1 MDVLLAPAGVRLIG
15 VIVQFVAVGL
25 VGVLVMGLQRKAWDR
40 GYVPWWSR
48 ALVALW
54 FALLAMGL
62 RYGLELGPS
71 RDVEPVVGA
80 VGFLL
85 TAIHHIAKLLFI
97 GWVALGVLILVR
109 ERPVNRLE
117 RLIIPVVA
125 AAIGI
130 AVAAASDRFQA
141 FVIVQALV
149 AVPVA
154 GFAFWRLL
162 GIKESARGL
171 GTSILLLAL
180 GFMAVSYGLY
190 WAGIIVMDG
199 PPGGLGGWLGVALSY
214 SAFLDA
220 AQVASLGVGM
230 ALTLV
235 EQGHRDEKA
244 TERDRVTD
252 ATTEQERITEVLRA
266 AHDGIVTLRADRSI
280 DLMNRA
286 AAAMLGV
293 DATAIRGQLFDQFLK
308 MEDGRASLWQ
318 QMAVRTR
325 RSEANPE
332 VAVRHECIGWRANG
346 DEFPLEVAAS
356 TFGDG
361 DDRGW
366 VLVLRDLTEQI
377 HARHEYHRMQDELA
391 QAARLEAVGRMVSG
405 VAHELNNPL
414 TAIIAF
420 SQDLMATA
428 RSEEDRE
435 AVTTINQQAERCRV
449 IVSDLLVFA
458 RSRREER
465 RRIYPADLVAR
476 VTRVF
481 DREAAAR
488 QIELDVAIT
497 PDLPSIEVDVTGI
510 EQVLTNLL
518 TNALQAS
525 PAGDTVGL
533 AVFARD
539 SRVVFQVDDA
549 GPGIPPESMARLF
562 EPFFTTKPEGH
573 GTGLGLSVSHAIVDQ
588 HGGTIT
594 AENRPMGGARFTI
607 ELPIVD
613 RRLPPLL
620 LTAQEAELQ
629 GAMATEQPGRVL
641 IVDDEAAIR
650 SAMRRAFERR
660 GWVVDE
666 AADGTEAWLRIE
678 VGGRAVD
685 YDAVVTDLRMP
696 GMSGMELYDKLRA
709 LHPELAARTIVITGD
724 TTSPGVVEF
733 LERLETPVLQKPF
746 DLRRLIDLVGRDRQE
761 RRRGADD
768 D

>member
-1 MDVLLAPAGVRLIG
+1 MDVLLAPAGIRLIG
-15 VIVQFVAVGL
+15 VIVEFVAVVL
-25 VGVLVMGLQRKAWDR
+25 VGVLVMGLQHRAGDR
-40 GYVPWWSR
+40 GYLPWWNR
-48 ALVALW
+48 ALVALLVS
-54 FALLAMGL
+54 LLAMGL
-62 RYGLELGPS
+62 RYGLEFGLSSGDES
-71 RDVEPVVGA
+71 LTAV
-80 VGFLL
+80 VGFLP
-85 TAIHHIAKLLFI
+85 TAIHHVAKLLFV
-97 GWVALGVLILVR
+97 GWVALGVIVLAR
-109 ERPVNRLE
+109 ERPATRIE
-117 RLIIPVVA
+117 RSVVPA
-125 AAIGI
+125 VATVIGV
-130 AVAAASDRFQA
+130 AVAAFSDRFQP
-141 FVIVQALV
+141 FVMAQAAV
-149 AVPVA
+149 AVPAA
-154 GFAFWRLL
+154 GFAAWRLL
-162 GIKESARGL
+162 GIKESKRGL
-171 GTSILLLAL
+171 GTTILLLAL
-180 GFMAVSYGLY
+180 GWMVLSYGFY
-190 WAGIIVMDG
+190 WAGIVVADG
-199 PPGGLGGWLGVALSY
+199 PAGRMGGWLGILLSY
-214 SAFLDA
+214 SAFIDT
-220 AQVASLGVGM
+220 AQVAALGVGM
-230 ALTLV
+230 ALALV
-235 EQGHRDEKA
+235 EQGHREEKE
-244 TERDRVTD
+244 TEQERVTD

-266 AHDGIVTLRADRSI
+266 AHDGIVTLRADRTI

-286 AAAMLGV
+286 AEAMLGV
-293 DATAIRGQLFDQFLK
+293 EATQVRGQPFDQFLK
-308 MEDGRASLWQ
+308 IEAGRLSLWS

-325 RSEANPE
+325 RSEANPD

-361 DDRGW
+361 AGRGW

-377 HARHEYHRMQDELA
+377 RARHEYHRMQDELA

-428 RSEEDRE
+428 QSEEDRE

-465 RRIYPADLVAR
+465 RRIDPAELVAR

-481 DREAAAR
+481 EREAAAR
-488 QIELDVAIT
+488 QIELDVAIA

-525 PAGDTVGL
+525 PAGDTVGVG
-533 AVFARD
+533 VFSRD

-549 GPGIPPESMARLF
+549 GPGIAPEIVLRLF

-594 AENRPMGGARFTI
+594 AENRPTGGARFTI
-607 ELPIVD
+607 ELPMVD

-620 LTAQEAELQ
+620 LTAQEAEIQNAL
-629 GAMATEQPGRVL
+629 AAEQPGRVL
-641 IVDDEAAIR
+641 IVDDEASIR

-660 GWVVDE
+660 GWLVDE
-666 AADGTEAWLRIE
+666 AADGGEAWLRIE

-696 GMSGMELYDKLRA
+696 GVSGMELYDKLRA
-709 LHPELAARTIVITGD
+709 LYPELAARTIVITGD

-746 DLRRLIDLVGRDRQE
+746 DLRRLIDLVGRGRQE
-761 RRRGADD
+761 RRRETDFE
-768 D
+768 